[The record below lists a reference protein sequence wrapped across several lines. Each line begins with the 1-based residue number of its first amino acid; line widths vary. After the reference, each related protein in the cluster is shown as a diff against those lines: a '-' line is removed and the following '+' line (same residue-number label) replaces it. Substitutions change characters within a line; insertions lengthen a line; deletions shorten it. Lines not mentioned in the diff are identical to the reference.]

1 MTLINIK
8 MLLAAPPISIAL
20 ATWAYSNRQMFENK
34 IDPIKTVGEV
44 ILSHHLLTD
53 SKYPNHPHVLLLKF
67 ALLCSVII
75 IVFISINQDIIS
87 NALRSKKIKEMP
99 DYTDALKLDRC

>member
-8 MLLAAPPISIAL
+8 MLLAAPPLSIAIS
-20 ATWAYSNRQMFENK
+20 TWAYSNRQMFENK
-34 IDPIKTVGEV
+34 IDPINTVGEV

-53 SKYPNHPHVLLLKF
+53 HKYPNHPHVLLLKF
-67 ALLCSVII
+67 ALLCCVII

-87 NALRSKKIKEMP
+87 KALKSKKVKDMP
-99 DYTDALKLDRC
+99 DYTDALKIDRC